1 MPILVICPLNRE
13 KDLLFRAWQTTGC
26 RAQQRQYGRLEAW
39 HFPDLDILL
48 STGGTG
54 KPQFALQTQYLLDR
68 MEICE
73 GVICAGSAGALADGI
88 SCGDVIVASATV
100 EHDRRGRF
108 FPKPPPSFSI
118 SAEIL
123 ARFGSGFE
131 GRAQNGGARYA
142 PRTVE
147 ESFRIHYG
155 LVASG
160 DEDIVDPER
169 RREIRETTGALAVA
183 WEGAGGAR
191 ACAFNHVPYAEI
203 RGITDGA
210 GTLAPVEFEKSLG
223 AAMNNIATLL
233 LQKFSA
239 L

>member
-1 MPILVICPLNRE
+1 MPILTICPLNRE
-13 KDLLFRAWQTTGC
+13 KDLLFRAWRAAGC
-26 RAQQRQYGRLEAW
+26 LAQQRQYGRLEAW
-39 HFPDLDILL
+39 HFPELDILL

-68 MEICE
+68 METCE
-73 GVICAGSAGALADGI
+73 GVICAGSAGALAEGI
-88 SCGDVIVASATV
+88 FFGDVIVASATV

-131 GRAQNGGARYA
+131 ELAQNGGARDA
-142 PRTVE
+142 SHRAE
-147 ESFRIHYG
+147 ESFRVHYG

-160 DEDIVDPER
+160 DEDIVEPER
-169 RREIRETTGALAVA
+169 RREIREATGALAVA

-203 RGITDGA
+203 RGITDAA
-210 GTLAPVEFEKSLG
+210 GTLAPVEFEKSL
-223 AAMNNIATLL
+223 APAMNNIATLL